1 MEALCLILLCCF
13 LIQCY
18 GSTHFHYLK
27 KGEEVTLSC
36 ETCQWEADVNSDNIV
51 DCGVIDSIYTTN
63 SKCKA
68 QRQDLCQEI
77 KKNKS
82 TSCEICVMRGF
93 FACVNAESD
102 SCFMHPFKPSS
113 HHVESFIVAQAE
125 PDIVSGPVMENSVLV
140 SGGESINLTC
150 DLKTK
155 GRSHT
160 SKPSLDDNNIH
171 NLKISKATQSDR
183 GQYLCVL
190 QVNTY
195 SYNQHAWAV
204 ITNTTVIVGN
214 PDSHLIYVIGA
225 LVPVLLLLPVIIIII
240 IILLKRKSAETKVSQ
255 TTITQRYQNGEGV
268 DDDDCSPYAVSQG
281 EQEPAY
287 SFIQLTNQKTDPV
300 FSGDGELT
308 SDPSADEAITR
319 MNSIYETS
327 GP

>member
-1 MEALCLILLCCF
+1 
-13 LIQCY
+13 
-18 GSTHFHYLK
+18 
-27 KGEEVTLSC
+27 
-36 ETCQWEADVNSDNIV
+36 
-51 DCGVIDSIYTTN
+51 
-63 SKCKA
+63 
-68 QRQDLCQEI
+68 
-77 KKNKS
+77 
-82 TSCEICVMRGF
+82 MRGF

-155 GRSHT
+155 GYYPNNPFVVYWIKTGAHSSTCVYSFDYATDDFGFDAHCAIDKDLLLRRSHT